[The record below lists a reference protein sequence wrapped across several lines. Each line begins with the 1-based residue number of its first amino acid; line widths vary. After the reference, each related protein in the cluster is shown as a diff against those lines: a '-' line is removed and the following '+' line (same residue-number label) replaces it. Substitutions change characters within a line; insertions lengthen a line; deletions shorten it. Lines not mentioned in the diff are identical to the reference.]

1 MDCIKDLQDAIRN
14 ILVNNGLTELC
25 LGEPDELDDP
35 TYIIWYDRHCE
46 PHEDPVLKVY
56 LENEGIAVEVEARS
70 FGNTITV
77 YDYDIDRI
85 EWWKGI
91 HANILEVLERD
102 GKRRCPACGRTVKGK
117 QRYCGAGCRD
127 FIDLNSSTG
136 DQIKS
141 VIVVR
146 RKEHLPFFDLPM
158 RRNIANLLL
167 TGTIQL
173 LKDRDLGSTWLF
185 FVTTATF
192 HYANSLSNVSSNS

>member
-77 YDYDIDRI
+77 YDYDID
-85 EWWKGI
+85 
-91 HANILEVLERD
+91 
-102 GKRRCPACGRTVKGK
+102 CGRTVKGK
-117 QRYCGAGCRD
+117 QLYCGAGCRD
-127 FIDLNSSTG
+127 FMTPGPTVEQVAEKAN
-136 DQIKS
+136 
-141 VIVVR
+141 
-146 RKEHLPFFDLPM
+146 
-158 RRNIANLLL
+158 RNIRKLASLAA
-167 TGTIQL
+167 G
-173 LKDRDLGSTWLF
+173 KDKAYRKRLIEKYTVGPS
-185 FVTTATF
+185 
-192 HYANSLSNVSSNS
+192 

>member
-91 HANILEVLERD
+91 HAHILEVLERD

-127 FIDLNSSTG
+127 FMTPGPTVEQVAEKAN
-136 DQIKS
+136 
-141 VIVVR
+141 
-146 RKEHLPFFDLPM
+146 
-158 RRNIANLLL
+158 RNIRKLASLAA
-167 TGTIQL
+167 G
-173 LKDRDLGSTWLF
+173 KDKAYRKRLIEKYTVGPS
-185 FVTTATF
+185 
-192 HYANSLSNVSSNS
+192 

>member
-46 PHEDPVLKVY
+46 PHEDPVLKVC
-56 LENEGIAVEVEARS
+56 LEDEGIAVEVEARS

-91 HANILEVLERD
+91 HANILEGLERD
-102 GKRRCPACGRTVKGK
+102 GKRRCPACGRTVK
-117 QRYCGAGCRD
+117 
-127 FIDLNSSTG
+127 
-136 DQIKS
+136 
-141 VIVVR
+141 
-146 RKEHLPFFDLPM
+146 
-158 RRNIANLLL
+158 
-167 TGTIQL
+167 
-173 LKDRDLGSTWLF
+173 
-185 FVTTATF
+185 
-192 HYANSLSNVSSNS
+192 

>member
-56 LENEGIAVEVEARS
+56 LEDEGIAVEVEARS

-117 QRYCGAGCRD
+117 QRYCGPDA
-127 FIDLNSSTG
+127 
-136 DQIKS
+136 
-141 VIVVR
+141 VI
-146 RKEHLPFFDLPM
+146 
-158 RRNIANLLL
+158 
-167 TGTIQL
+167 
-173 LKDRDLGSTWLF
+173 S
-185 FVTTATF
+185 
-192 HYANSLSNVSSNS
+192 

>member
-102 GKRRCPACGRTVKGK
+102 GKRRCPACGRTAPTKRRTSTTPGTPRRAAMLRLEARPQPSK
-117 QRYCGAGCRD
+117 AMSLASPLKR
-127 FIDLNSSTG
+127 STG
-136 DQIKS
+136 W
-141 VIVVR
+141 VR
-146 RKEHLPFFDLPM
+146 PVALPAAMLSA
-158 RRNIANLLL
+158 IAC
-167 TGTIQL
+167 
-173 LKDRDLGSTWLF
+173 
-185 FVTTATF
+185 ATDC
-192 HYANSLSNVSSNS
+192 AS

>member
-102 GKRRCPACGRTVKGK
+102 GKRRCPACGRTVKGR
-117 QRYCGAGCRD
+117 QGYCGAGCRD
-127 FIDLNSSTG
+127 FMTPGPTVEQVAEKAN
-136 DQIKS
+136 
-141 VIVVR
+141 
-146 RKEHLPFFDLPM
+146 
-158 RRNIANLLL
+158 RNIRKLASLAA
-167 TGTIQL
+167 G
-173 LKDRDLGSTWLF
+173 KDKAYRKRLIEKYTVGPS
-185 FVTTATF
+185 
-192 HYANSLSNVSSNS
+192 

>member
-1 MDCIKDLQDAIRN
+1 MDCIKYLQAVIRN

-46 PHEDPVLKVY
+46 PNEDPVLKVC
-56 LENEGIAVEVEARS
+56 LEDEGIAVEVEARS

-127 FIDLNSSTG
+127 FMTPGPTVEQVAEKANRPC
-136 DQIKS
+136 
-141 VIVVR
+141 R
-146 RKEHLPFFDLPM
+146 RKGQGVPEAADREIYRRPVIDRLCYTKKCMILWQQEPF
-158 RRNIANLLL
+158 
-167 TGTIQL
+167 T
-173 LKDRDLGSTWLF
+173 
-185 FVTTATF
+185 
-192 HYANSLSNVSSNS
+192 